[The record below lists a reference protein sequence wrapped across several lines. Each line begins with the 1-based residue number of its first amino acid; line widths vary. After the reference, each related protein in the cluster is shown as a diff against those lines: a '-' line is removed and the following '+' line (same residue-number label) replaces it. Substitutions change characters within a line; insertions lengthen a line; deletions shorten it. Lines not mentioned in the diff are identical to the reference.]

1 SSSGTKDGD
10 VSIIGA
16 GDITLTGGRST
27 SGSGATA
34 TIGHAVNDSNGGAHT
49 GNILIQD
56 VGNVVLVGGASSSNF
71 AMIGLGGREV
81 EGDHV
86 GDITINQ
93 AGDITLLAQS
103 NDGATAFAQIGI
115 GLTEVSSTSSATG
128 DIAISEVGD
137 ISLSSNGTSS
147 NLPTQIGHGG
157 LNSEGDLSGDI
168 SITDFGSLSLSAG
181 TSERSYSQVGHG
193 GQAFEGNIDGS
204 ITISA
209 TGPIDLVGVDLDQYA
224 RIGHG
229 NHNGNSDAGFS
240 VEGDVSV
247 RTTSS
252 LTLTQAEIGHQI
264 DADGTYTSGNTFI
277 GVGTAGGTETLTA
290 DAASRFDSA
299 PGGELRFYIPSAAS
313 NQVAAGAFL
322 NGTAATGPGITPNTQ
337 GEYAFG
343 EGPYVLTDPGN
354 FAFYTLVDAIPDF
367 TADPFDFELI
377 RPVEGKFDH
386 LQTFHFPIWTGGL
399 GTPPLLGSVAHQ
411 YETFQFVELDVSSIN
426 GLLRS
431 SPGSTVRTGTFRS
444 ALGATVTLLSDGS
457 FRYDPNTSVRLN
469 QLSGDEGVYDT
480 FAFLIYD
487 ESGELVGIGT
497 ATVLVKSGPASS
509 SLF

>member
-1 SSSGTKDGD
+1 

-16 GDITLTGGRST
+16 GDVALTAGMST

-34 TIGHAVNDSNGGAHT
+34 TIGHAINDGGTGPHT
-49 GNILIQD
+49 GDILIQD
-56 VGNVVLVGGASSSNF
+56 VGDLVLVSGRSSSNF
-71 AMIGLGGREV
+71 AMIGLGGRDS
-81 EGDHV
+81 EGHHV

-103 NDGATAFAQIGI
+103 NDGSTAFAQIGI
-115 GLTEVSSTSSATG
+115 GLTDVSSTSSATG
-128 DIAISEVGD
+128 DITISDVGD

-157 LNSEGDLSGDI
+157 SDSEGDLSGDI

-204 ITISA
+204 ITISGS
-209 TGPIDLVGVDLDQYA
+209 GPIDLVGVDLDQYA

-229 NHNGNSDAGFS
+229 DENGNSDAGFS

-277 GVGTAGGTETLTA
+277 GVGTVGGTETLTA

-313 NQVAAGAFL
+313 NQIAAGAFL
-322 NGTAATGPGITPNTQ
+322 NGTAASGPGIIPNNQ
-337 GEYAFG
+337 GEYNFG

-386 LQTFHFPIWTGGL
+386 QNQFLFPAFAGL
-399 GTPPLLGSVAHQ
+399 EMPRLLLGSVPHQ
-411 YETFQFVELDVSSIN
+411 YETFQFTSLSVSKAE
-426 GLLRS
+426 GLFRNAERS
-431 SPGSTVRTGTFRS
+431 FTRS
-444 ALGATVTLLSDGS
+444 GVFTTALGASVTLRSDGS
-457 FRYDPNTSVRLN
+457 FVYDPNPSAI
-469 QLSGDEGVYDT
+469 LSATTLFESEIDT
-480 FAFLIYD
+480 FTYLIYTED
-487 ESGELVGIGT
+487 GKIAGFGT
-497 ATVLVKSGPASS
+497 VSILVKKAPVD
-509 SLF
+509 